1 MFNRG
6 NLTGSSRVP
15 VDSTLSILGEGT
27 HWQGEIHAGANGLR
41 VEGVV
46 EGTILSEGQ
55 VVVAPAGVVKGTIH
69 SKHLTVTGRVE
80 GIFKVSGRLEIH
92 KTGWVEGQVEMGSL
106 MVDEGGT
113 LIGTCQQLVTVKQAE
128 PVPFVPRKDERV
140 PERFPPVGTV
150 GSGTHGSVPEFL
162 PVGRGFDRGKS

>member
-55 VVVAPAGVVKGTIH
+55 VGASPAGVVKGTIH

-92 KTGWVEGQVEMGSL
+92 KTGWVEGRWEERRAGAGGGSSDVCPAELGGVRGAIHSKRLTVTGRVEGIFKVSGRL
-106 MVDEGGT
+106 EIHKTGWVEG
-113 LIGTCQQLVTVKQAE
+113 
-128 PVPFVPRKDERV
+128 
-140 PERFPPVGTV
+140 
-150 GSGTHGSVPEFL
+150 
-162 PVGRGFDRGKS
+162 